1 MDKKRMTDLAN
12 AVLDGV
18 GFGGFE
24 GIEQIA
30 EDGWPED
37 AHLTEDS
44 PELREL
50 IQERAQE
57 IVDEEDGEDGEDGEE
72 DEDEESEEE
81 DEE

>member
-1 MDKKRMTDLAN
+1 MDKKKLTDIAN

-24 GIEQIA
+24 QIEQIA

-37 AHLTEDS
+37 AHLTDDS
-44 PELREL
+44 PELRDL

-57 IVDEEDGEDGEDGEE
+57 IVDDEEAGEGDEE
-72 DEDEESEEE
+72 DEEEE